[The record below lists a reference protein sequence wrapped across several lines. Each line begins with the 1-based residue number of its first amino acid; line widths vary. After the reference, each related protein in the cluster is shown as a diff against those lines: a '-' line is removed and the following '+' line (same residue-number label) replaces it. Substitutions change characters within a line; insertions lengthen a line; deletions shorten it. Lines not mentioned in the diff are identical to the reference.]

1 MVIFIGLVK
10 ITHPAH
16 VARGK
21 PCAVREI
28 CLQKLCG
35 CNCRA
40 LFRALTDDSAD
51 GIDFIHLREILREN
65 HSQFPVHHAVIHRFS
80 DVHSLSFPCWR
91 ALDILLFHRIILF
104 CVLQLGFFTR
114 FERRA

>member
-1 MVIFIGLVK
+1 MVIFIDLIK
-10 ITHPAH
+10 IAYPAH
-16 VARGK
+16 IAWGIA
-21 PCAVREI
+21 CAVREI
-28 CLQKLCG
+28 RLQKFCG
-35 CNCRA
+35 CDRRA
-40 LFRALTDDSAD
+40 LLRALVNELAD
-51 GIDFIHLREILREN
+51 GIHFFHLRKILREN
-65 HSQFPVHHAVIHRFS
+65 GGQFPVHRAVIHRFS